1 MNTPRANVQAE
12 RDLIGL
18 AMVEPRILEDVELAP
33 EDFHHPAFEA
43 LWRLILERSAAGRP
57 TDSLALAESLPA
69 DKPRGLTPLLIA
81 ELISDSSPWRAWDAP
96 NLAELIRG
104 TAQARRGQALAVKLG
119 DALTDAPLEALPGI
133 LDGARADLDAV
144 ADAGTGTRVRALT
157 EGLAEAI
164 PVWENPDSREVYP
177 TGWAGLDDL
186 LSGGWVPGQ
195 ITVLGARPAVGKS
208 LFATCCAVA
217 GHGYGVGFFSLETTE
232 RELLARIVAS
242 ATGVKLA
249 NLTGSALTPAERER
263 VRAFQRTA
271 AGWAVMIEERPR
283 ITMAQI
289 RATVRS
295 WKRRQPVRL
304 VIVDYLQLVAPADNR
319 ESRERQV
326 ARIAEDAKAMAKE
339 LNVHVLL
346 LAQVNRKSADR
357 DDMRPRITDLRES
370 GGIEANADAVAL
382 LHRPEGGDGVTLEVL
397 LEKNR
402 HGRVGILELV
412 WRPDLGAIQSAGAGP
427 RDYPHGRPGALLPGP

>member
-1 MNTPRANVQAE
+1 MHTPRANVAAE
-12 RDLIGL
+12 RELLALGL
-18 AMVEPRILEDVELAP
+18 LEPAVLADAELAP
-33 EDFHHPAFEA
+33 EDFHNPAHED
-43 LWRLILERSAAGRP
+43 LWRLMLAEARAGRP
-57 TDSLALAESLPA
+57 TSPVALADAIPA
-69 DKPRGLTPLLIA
+69 DAARGLTPGLLADLVAAGAPGAWHA
-81 ELISDSSPWRAWDAP
+81 EH
-96 NLAELIRG
+96 LARIVAE
-104 TAQARRGQALAVKLG
+104 TAQARRGQNLADRLAADLADVPL
-119 DALTDAPLEALPGI
+119 DALGAV
-133 LDGARADLDAV
+133 LDGARAELDAV
-144 ADAGTGTRVRALT
+144 ADAGAGTRHRAFAQAV
-157 EGLAEAI
+157 GDAI
-164 PVWENPDSREVYP
+164 PVWENPDAREVYP
-177 TGWAGLDDL
+177 TGWAGLDDFL
-186 LSGGWVPGQ
+186 MGGWVPGQ
-195 ITVLGARPAVGKS
+195 ITVIGARPAVGKS

-217 GHGYGVGFFSLETTE
+217 GHGYGVGFFSLEMTE

-249 NLTGSALTPAERER
+249 NLTASRLSPADRER
-263 VRAFQRTA
+263 VRAFHR
-271 AGWAVMIEERPR
+271 AGSDWAIMVEERAR
-283 ITMAQI
+283 ISMGQI

-304 VIVDYLQLVAPADNR
+304 VIIDYLQLVAPADPR

-326 ARIAEDAKAMAKE
+326 SRIAEDAKAMAKE

-402 HGRVGILELV
+402 HGRVGVLELV
-412 WRPDLGAIQSAGAGP
+412 WRPDLGAIQSPGAGP
-427 RDYPHGRPGALLPGP
+427 RDYPHGRPAAILGP